1 MKRFIKIAALSGL
14 VTIILFSTVS
24 CSKETN
30 SDTNVVPSTKKER
43 NFMKEGTDLYKKK
56 RYAEAEVSYNKALGE
71 NPDNRV
77 AKFNLAS
84 TYIKQRGEDADSK
97 GDSLMSRANAMLA
110 ELSAA
115 PEPNIAQAAYYDRGN
130 LSYKGED
137 YASAVEHYKN
147 ALRRN
152 PADNAARE
160 NLRLAQL
167 KLQQQQQQNQN
178 KDQNQDNQ
186 DQNKDQQDKK
196 DQQQNQDQNQDQ
208 NKDQNKDNQDQQN
221 QNQQNKNEQQ
231 KPQQQ
236 NGGLSDA
243 NAQQILKA
251 MEDKEEATRQKLEKM
266 KQGKAARSSKRQP
279 EKPW

>member
-1 MKRFIKIAALSGL
+1 MKRFIKTATLGGL
-14 VTIILFSTVS
+14 ATIILFSTVS

-30 SDTNVVPSTKKER
+30 SDTSAVASTKKER
-43 NFMKEGTDLYKKK
+43 NFMKEGSELYRKQ

-71 NPDNRV
+71 NPDNQV

-84 TYIKQRGEDADSK
+84 TYIKQRGEDVDSK
-97 GDSLMSRANAMLA
+97 GDSLMSRANGMLA
-110 ELSAA
+110 ELSATT
-115 PEPNIAQAAYYDRGN
+115 EPKISQAAFYDRGN
-130 LSYKGED
+130 ISYKGED

-147 ALRRN
+147 ALRRD
-152 PADNAARE
+152 PTDNAARE

-167 KLQQQQQQNQN
+167 KLQQQQQNQDKNQNQD
-178 KDQNQDNQ
+178 KQDQNQDQQQNQQQQNQ
-186 DQNKDQQDKK
+186 DQNKDQQD
-196 DQQQNQDQNQDQ
+196 QQDQ
-208 NKDQNKDNQDQQN
+208 QNKDNKD
-221 QNQQNKNEQQ
+221 NKEQPQ

-251 MEDKEEATRQKLEKM
+251 MEDKENSTRQKLEKM
-266 KQGKAARSSKRQP
+266 RQGKAGQSSKRQP

>member
-1 MKRFIKIAALSGL
+1 MKRFIKTATLGGL
-14 VTIILFSTVS
+14 ATIILFSTVS

-30 SDTNVVPSTKKER
+30 SDTSAVASTKKER
-43 NFMKEGTDLYKKK
+43 NFMKEGSELYRKQ

-71 NPDNRV
+71 NPDNQV

-97 GDSLMSRANAMLA
+97 GDSLMSRANGMLA
-110 ELSAA
+110 ELSATT
-115 PEPNIAQAAYYDRGN
+115 EPKISQAAFYDRGN
-130 LSYKGED
+130 ISYKGED

-147 ALRRN
+147 ALRRD
-152 PADNAARE
+152 PTDNAARE

-167 KLQQQQQQNQN
+167 KLQQQQQNQDKNQNQD
-178 KDQNQDNQ
+178 KQDQNQDQQQNQKDQQQQNQ
-186 DQNKDQQDKK
+186 DQNKDQQD
-196 DQQQNQDQNQDQ
+196 Q
-208 NKDQNKDNQDQQN
+208 QNKDN
-221 QNQQNKNEQQ
+221 KEQPQ

-251 MEDKEEATRQKLEKM
+251 MEDKENATRQKLEKM
-266 KQGKAARSSKRQP
+266 KQGKAGQSSKRQP

>member
-1 MKRFIKIAALSGL
+1 MKRFIKIATLGGFAA
-14 VTIILFSTVS
+14 IILFSTVS
-24 CSKETN
+24 CSKE
-30 SDTNVVPSTKKER
+30 SAREAPVVESTKKER
-43 NFMKEGTDLYKKK
+43 NFMNEGTALYSKQ

-71 NPDNRV
+71 NPDNKV

-84 TYIKQRGEDADSK
+84 AYIKQRGEDADSK
-97 GDSLMSRANAMLA
+97 GDSLMSRANGMLA

-115 PEPNIAQAAYYDRGN
+115 SEPEIAHAAFYDRGN

-137 YASAVEHYKN
+137 YASAVEHFKN
-147 ALRRN
+147 ALRRD

-167 KLQQQQQQNQN
+167 KLQQQQQ
-178 KDQNQDNQ
+178 NQDKNQDKNQDQQ
-186 DQNKDQQDKK
+186 DQNKDQQQDKK
-196 DQQQNQDQNQDQ
+196 DQQQDQNQ
-208 NKDQNKDNQDQQN
+208 NKDQQDQQN
-221 QNQQNKNEQQ
+221 QDKKDLPQ

-251 MEDKEEATRQKLEKM
+251 MEDKENATRQKLEKM
-266 KQGKAARSSKRQP
+266 KQGKAAQSSRRQP